1 MATRDE
7 SPELRARVRSMAWE
21 SEDVLSVELE
31 GVDAPLPPWTP
42 GAHIDLVVT
51 GAPVRQYSLCG
62 DPASP
67 RYRIAVLREAHSRG
81 GSAAVHERL
90 RPGDI
95 VGIHGPRNHFA
106 LEDAPEYLFI
116 AGGIGI
122 TPILPMIR
130 AVSASGARWR
140 ALYLGAST
148 TRMAL
153 LDEVAA
159 IAAAGGAVVV
169 HPRDEL
175 GRADL
180 AAEISRHPSALV
192 YACGPEGM
200 LSAVTAAL
208 PEESGRLQVEYFSA
222 PVVEYEPG
230 GPFAVRLARTGVE
243 VTVEPEESILEVMR
257 AAGVEVL
264 SDCEEGI
271 CGSCEKQVIEGEIE
285 HRDFVLTPQEKA
297 ANDCM
302 MVCVSRAACP
312 LLVLDA

>member
-1 MATRDE
+1 MTTLDE
-7 SPELRARVRSMAWE
+7 SPELRARVRSLSWE
-21 SEDVLSVELE
+21 SDDVVSVEFE
-31 GVDAPLPPWTP
+31 GLDAPLPSWSP
-42 GAHIDLVVT
+42 GAHIDLVVA

-67 RYRIAVLREAHSRG
+67 RYRIAVLREARSRG
-81 GSAAVHERL
+81 GSKAVHERL
-90 RPGDI
+90 RPGDV
-95 VGIHGPRNHFA
+95 VGIRGPRNHFA

-122 TPILPMIR
+122 TPILPMLR

-153 LDEVAA
+153 LHEVAS
-159 IAAAGGAVVV
+159 IDAAGGTVVV

-180 AAEISRHPSALV
+180 AAEIPRHPSALV

-200 LSAVTAAL
+200 LSAVMAVL
-208 PEESGRLQVEYFSA
+208 PVESGRLRVEYFSA
-222 PVVEYEPG
+222 PVIEYEAG

-243 VTVEPEESILEVMR
+243 VTVEPDQSILEVMR

-271 CGSCEKQVIEGEIE
+271 CGSCETHVIEGEIE